1 MKKVFKFLI
10 FIVTIVGLLAVTA
23 ADVNAEEST
32 PYNFVYGNDSLSY
45 YDQEYSSFADP
56 SVDIILNLYWSY
68 LSGIRVGSTNSW
80 AKSADPTP
88 ADVTLDDGVFVIAN
102 AFYDLNNPGLV
113 YDLTYNLSSGDW
125 FLSGNPPIQN
135 NDYFWFGFEFT
146 VPARSA
152 EINATSQHVETY
164 INNTISETAIRSTL
178 TAYDEVD
185 GDITDSITLV
195 NSARELFIFTMI
207 SWHNRGLV
215 DMLDF
220 GGLPLILAAYDYDML
235 EMFDFEFQGQTLSRS
250 LIEYLWINVDQPRIY
265 NKQTSGV
272 GEWWLPYY
280 VLNSGELGATYEVTV
295 EVLPPAD
302 HVKPVLYIPNGSFF
316 TIDEI
321 NAMTTQDIIDIL
333 VQTGQLDL
341 D

>member
-32 PYNFVYGNDSLSY
+32 PDNFIYGDDNFIY
-45 YDQEYSSFADP
+45 FNQEYNNKQDP
-56 SVDIILNLYWSY
+56 VLEIILNLYWDY
-68 LSGIRVGSTNSW
+68 MVDVKVGGNNLLSSNNLGIE
-80 AKSADPTP
+80 
-88 ADVTLDDGVFVIAN
+88 DVSFEDGILVIAN
-102 AFYDLNNPGLV
+102 AFYDPNNPGPV
-113 YDLTYNLSSGDW
+113 YDFIYLPGSGEW
-125 FLSGNPPIQN
+125 YLSGNPPIV
-135 NDYFWFGFEFT
+135 DYDIYYYWLDFNIP
-146 VPARSA
+146 VRSA
-152 EINATSQHVETY
+152 EINATSQQVETY